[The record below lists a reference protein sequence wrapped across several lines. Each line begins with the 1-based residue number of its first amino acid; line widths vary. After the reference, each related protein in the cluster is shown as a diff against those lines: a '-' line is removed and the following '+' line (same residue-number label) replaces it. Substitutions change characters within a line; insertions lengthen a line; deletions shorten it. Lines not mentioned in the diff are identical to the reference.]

1 MGQYDD
7 KVERQ
12 RLLLAA
18 EEWSNG
24 IKSLH
29 AHSLSSMWYDNRPED
44 TADGKGVV
52 DKIFNSGLIERTLDN
67 GKTIYFGEKLSGDDL
82 IYAYTRFKSSNKP
95 DKKEWIT
102 INK

>member
-12 RLLLAA
+12 RILLAA
-18 EEWSNG
+18 EEWALG
-24 IKSLH
+24 VKSLH

-52 DKIFNSGLIERTLDN
+52 DRQFNSGLIERTLDN
-67 GKTIYFGEKLSGDDL
+67 GSVVYFGEQLKGDEL
-82 IYAYTRFKSSNKP
+82 IQEFL
-95 DKKEWIT
+95 KKTGET
-102 INK
+102 VLR